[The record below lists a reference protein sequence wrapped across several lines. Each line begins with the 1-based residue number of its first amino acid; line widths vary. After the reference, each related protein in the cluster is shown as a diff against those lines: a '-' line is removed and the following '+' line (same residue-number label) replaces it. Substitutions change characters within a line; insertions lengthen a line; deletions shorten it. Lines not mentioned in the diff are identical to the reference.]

1 MELNQKNEYEKERWL
16 QQKENIDLFMM
27 LVISKVTLDLKYTG
41 EDERLKLFR
50 MLCNRNPN
58 LRDLQGRSI
67 ASRIKDTEES
77 FSWREL
83 FISPYIIY
91 LEE

>member
-1 MELNQKNEYEKERWL
+1 MELNRKNENEKERWL
-16 QQKENIDLFMM
+16 RQKENIDLFMM
-27 LVISKVTLDLKYTG
+27 FVISKVTLDLKYTG

-50 MLCNRNPN
+50 MLCDRNPS
-58 LRDLQGRSI
+58 LKALQGRKI
-67 ASRIKDTEES
+67 ASKIEDTEES
-77 FSWREL
+77 FKWHEL